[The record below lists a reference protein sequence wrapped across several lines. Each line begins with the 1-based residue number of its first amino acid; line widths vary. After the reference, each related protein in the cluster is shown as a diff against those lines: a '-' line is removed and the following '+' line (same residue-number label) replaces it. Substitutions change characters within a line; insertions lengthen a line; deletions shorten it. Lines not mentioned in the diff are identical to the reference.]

1 MRSWTAGGFMLSD
14 LIGATVELVPYL
26 PSDTPR
32 RGVIRALVV
41 LPPAISSWAHE
52 VCAVVQ
58 LDDGRMETTPT
69 SHLQVVPRAL

>member
-1 MRSWTAGGFMLSD
+1 MLSD

-26 PSDTPR
+26 ASDTSR

-41 LPPAISSWAHE
+41 LPPALSSWAHE

-58 LDDGRMETTPT
+58 FDDGRMETIPT
-69 SHLQVVPRAL
+69 SRLQVVPRAL

>member
-1 MRSWTAGGFMLSD
+1 MLSD

-26 PSDTPR
+26 PSDNR
-32 RGVIRALVV
+32 KRGVIRALVV
-41 LPPAISSWAHE
+41 LPPALPSLPHE

-58 LDDGRMETTPT
+58 VDGGRMETIPT

>member
-1 MRSWTAGGFMLSD
+1 MLSD

-41 LPPAISSWAHE
+41 LLPALSSSPYE

-58 LDDGRMETTPT
+58 LDDGRMETIPT
-69 SHLQVVPRAL
+69 SHLQVVPRAV

>member
-1 MRSWTAGGFMLSD
+1 MRSWTAVGFMLSD

-41 LPPAISSWAHE
+41 LPPALSSSPHE

-58 LDDGRMETTPT
+58 VDGGRMETIPT
-69 SHLQVVPRAL
+69 SRLQVVPRAL